1 MERITILTLRKAII
15 PLVSEQIRNIKQ
27 VERVNL
33 DPKDLEE
40 KQDDSAMIREIK
52 SQIKGR
58 LAENNKQLASHAV
71 DLIDKAIETENQQ
84 LEIGRHLRK
93 EADAHFAQARR
104 LHNARTH
111 LLETGEAL
119 PIALELGL
127 VNQLDIGV
135 MSEYVKNL
143 NVPDYFAKRNKVAT
157 DKTST

>member
-1 MERITILTLRKAII
+1 MDRITIIALQRVIS

-27 VERVNL
+27 VQRVNL

-40 KQDDSAMIREIK
+40 KPDDSAMTREIK
-52 SQIKGR
+52 AQVKVR

-71 DLIDKAIETENQQ
+71 DIIDKAIETENQQ

-143 NVPDYFAKRNKVAT
+143 NVPDYFAQRNKVEA
-157 DKTST
+157 DKTA

>member
-84 LEIGRHLRK
+84 LEIGRRLRK
-93 EADAHFAQARR
+93 EAEAYFAKARKI
-104 LHNARTH
+104 HNARVH
-111 LLETGEAL
+111 LMETAESL
-119 PIALELGL
+119 PIALELEL
-127 VNQLDIGV
+127 VDQQDIGAV
-135 MSEYVKNL
+135 TEHVKTL
-143 NVPDYFAKRNKVAT
+143 NVPDYFGKQKEVQAG
-157 DKTST
+157 KTA